1 MNKPARGSLL
11 DIEHLSAAEITGLL
25 KLARRMNPL
34 KPRPLLR
41 GKRVL
46 LLFYEPSTRTRS
58 SFEIA
63 AKEMGAMTTLVLSSG
78 SSIEKGESLLDTAY
92 TLQAV
97 GADVMVI
104 RNPYAGAPLLMAT
117 HLKVPVIN
125 AGDGMHEHPS
135 QALLD
140 AYTIL
145 RHKKTLSGLRV
156 VIIGDIYH
164 SRVARSAI
172 HLLSKFGAQV
182 TLCGPPEFLPE
193 LATCLA
199 PGLHITRSAE
209 EAVRGAD
216 VIMVLRV
223 QKERL
228 AGMKIRLQDYITR
241 YQMTM
246 ARVKLAKSDA
256 LVMHPGPI
264 IRGLELTWEVADC
277 PQSVI
282 VEEVHNEYV
291 ARRQQRL
298 LGMDQNCDVQPR
310 ARDQASKQTRKP
322 HGVTRDPDDR
332 HAPKYA
338 PVVQLFPICVAVILG
353 LRAQKQ
359 EPPHLANQILE
370 VLQIGHHRVRPPQQ
384 PPLFLGHQAIT
395 DIGHMRHKSD
405 GKNHRAQLVKEEHGC
420 EAAHQLRKVQ
430 APCRAA
436 EAQREAGRRQD

>member
-11 DIEHLSAAEITGLL
+11 DIEHLSAAEISGLL
-25 KLARRMNPL
+25 KLARGMNPL

-97 GADVMVI
+97 GADLMVI

-145 RHKKTLSGLRV
+145 RHKKTLNGLRV

-182 TLCGPPEFLPE
+182 TLCGPPELLPD
-193 LATCLA
+193 LATSLA
-199 PGLHITRSAE
+199 PGLHITRSTE

-246 ARVKLAKSDA
+246 GRVKLAKPDA

-282 VEEVHNEYV
+282 VEEVHNGV
-291 ARRQQRL
+291 PVRMAILAR
-298 LGMDQNCDVQPR
+298 
-310 ARDQASKQTRKP
+310 
-322 HGVTRDPDDR
+322 
-332 HAPKYA
+332 
-338 PVVQLFPICVAVILG
+338 AV
-353 LRAQKQ
+353 
-359 EPPHLANQILE
+359 
-370 VLQIGHHRVRPPQQ
+370 
-384 PPLFLGHQAIT
+384 
-395 DIGHMRHKSD
+395 
-405 GKNHRAQLVKEEHGC
+405 GKA
-420 EAAHQLRKVQ
+420 
-430 APCRAA
+430 
-436 EAQREAGRRQD
+436 

>member
-1 MNKPARGSLL
+1 MATKVARGSLL
-11 DIEHLSAAEITGLL
+11 DIESMTPAEIMGLL

-41 GKRVL
+41 NKRVL
-46 LLFYEPSTRTRS
+46 LLFYEASTRTRS

-63 AKEMGAMTTLVLSSG
+63 AKCMGAMTTLILSSG
-78 SSIEKGESLLDTAY
+78 SSIEKGESMLDTGY

-104 RNPYAGAPLLMAT
+104 RHPSAGAPLLMAN

-145 RHKKTLSGLRV
+145 RHKKKLNGLQV
-156 VIIGDIYH
+156 AIVGDIYH

-172 HLLSKFGAQV
+172 HLLGKFGARI

-193 LATCLA
+193 LATTLA
-199 PGLHITRSAE
+199 PGLHITRTTE
-209 EAVRGAD
+209 EAVHGAD
-216 VIMVLRV
+216 VVMVLRV

-228 AGMKIRLQDYITR
+228 AGVKIRLQDYITR

-246 ARVKLAKSDA
+246 ARMKLAKRDA

-264 IRGLELTWEVADC
+264 IRGLEITWEVADC

-282 VEEVHNEYV
+282 VEEVHNGV
-291 ARRQQRL
+291 PVRMAIL
-298 LGMDQNCDVQPR
+298 AKALGK
-310 ARDQASKQTRKP
+310 AK
-322 HGVTRDPDDR
+322 
-332 HAPKYA
+332 
-338 PVVQLFPICVAVILG
+338 
-353 LRAQKQ
+353 
-359 EPPHLANQILE
+359 
-370 VLQIGHHRVRPPQQ
+370 
-384 PPLFLGHQAIT
+384 
-395 DIGHMRHKSD
+395 
-405 GKNHRAQLVKEEHGC
+405 
-420 EAAHQLRKVQ
+420 
-430 APCRAA
+430 
-436 EAQREAGRRQD
+436 